1 MSNLAGRVDRF
12 SILYTEMFRDFVFLT
27 SHKSEKKCGKIES
40 TDYIEDEE
48 GKMIGKDFG
57 KTPFTRRS
65 YVEEI
70 DAEMDMWIEIFPT
83 HGNYTKLIE
92 IVITPFRKECYNSQK
107 LRDFRPCPG
116 TTKCIRSELFC
127 DGVVNCPEMPKDE
140 ETEHCGIELEIV
152 EEYYNVPLVMI
163 VLLVVLFLISLV
175 ANFMR
180 DIFVI
185 CRYLAGKRPSDDRLS
200 GANTFRIDNERRAD
214 NSQHI
219 QSRHDYP
226 SDSDQHTHGI
236 AICERSNQIG
246 VGISPLP
253 LSPPAYSDIIQNSS
267 YDSPPS
273 YQSYL

>member
-12 SILYTEMFRDFVFLT
+12 SMLYTEMYRDFVFLT

-40 TDYIEDEE
+40 TDYIQDEE
-48 GKMIGKDFG
+48 GKIIGKDFG

-127 DGVVNCPEMPKDE
+127 DGVVNCPEMPKNE

-175 ANFMR
+175 AYFMR

-200 GANTFRIDNERRAD
+200 GANTFRINNERRD
-214 NSQHI
+214 DSQHI
-219 QSRHDYP
+219 QSRHDSH
-226 SDSDQHTHGI
+226 SDSRQNTHGI
-236 AICERSNQIG
+236 TTCERSNQIG

-253 LSPPAYSDIIQNSS
+253 LSPPAYSDIIQNSP